1 MPFFFFFFQKGVSH
15 TDKLASLRKDLEA
28 KKVYGTVISALD
40 EVAWLFNL
48 RGSDVECNPVFFSY
62 AIVTLDQTTL
72 YVDHAKLGD
81 EVLKH
86 LGDQVSIKPYND
98 FFVDLKGM
106 ASTLSN
112 ENKKLLINS
121 KTSLAVEVAI
131 QKVMH
136 VYSTIDYRKQVS
148 CILTLVVPIS
158 KIP

>member
-1 MPFFFFFFQKGVSH
+1 M
-15 TDKLASLRKDLEA
+15 
-28 KKVYGTVISALD
+28 D

-98 FFVDLKGM
+98 FFLDLKSM
-106 ASTLSN
+106 ASTLNS
-112 ENKKLLINS
+112 ENKKLLVNS

-136 VYSTIDYRKQVS
+136 GFSIIDYIKQAREY
-148 CILTLVVPIS
+148 
-158 KIP
+158 